1 MDKRVELY
9 EARVR
14 EAVGGGGVKRSSGR
28 IVSYRIHTTG
38 LRERSKGIQFRWGS
52 AGSRKWVAGR
62 NWRHPS
68 TTMAAMASFCTAGRA
83 LGGGSMSP
91 WRTRCPRGGS
101 APSPLTAAAAAAAGR
116 RWRPGDG
123 SMAGRG
129 RVLALTGGEARG
141 GDGGG
146 GMIRGGGG
154 GRRRG
159 FQAGV
164 WSFWRRW
171 RYRPAR
177 SSFSSIDFGF
187 FFYGCFEDRGSTCI
201 EIDEW

>member
-28 IVSYRIHTTG
+28 IVSIPPGCASGRRG
-38 LRERSKGIQFRWGS
+38 SSS
-52 AGSRKWVAGR
+52 AGDRRGRGSGWRGGTGGTRAPRWRRWPASAPPAAPWGRVDVAVED
-62 NWRHPS
+62 
-68 TTMAAMASFCTAGRA
+68 A
-83 LGGGSMSP
+83 LP
-91 WRTRCPRGGS
+91 AGGS
-101 APSPLTAAAAAAAGR
+101 APSPSPPRPRAAGR

-187 FFYGCFEDRGSTCI
+187 FFTGVLRIGGPLA
-201 EIDEW
+201 

>member
-1 MDKRVELY
+1 
-9 EARVR
+9 
-14 EAVGGGGVKRSSGR
+14 
-28 IVSYRIHTTG
+28 
-38 LRERSKGIQFRWGS
+38 
-52 AGSRKWVAGR
+52 
-62 NWRHPS
+62 
-68 TTMAAMASFCTAGRA
+68 
-83 LGGGSMSP
+83 
-91 WRTRCPRGGS
+91 
-101 APSPLTAAAAAAAGR
+101 
-116 RWRPGDG
+116 
-123 SMAGRG
+123 MAGRG